1 MPAAG
6 ALQQRCPHR
15 PRFVV
20 PASRTTKT
28 LRPAEL
34 TQILSTGLL
43 GGETRLELGQI
54 PRIIFH
60 FPDPT
65 SCGHLSQV
73 NTNQGFFEAC
83 EAGKGWQACAPYCKP
98 DASFSAQAE
107 PLAGITTLDAYADWM
122 KALVGF
128 MPDARYDLKSW
139 AVDSERNNVSA
150 YAVFSATH
158 EGEGGPCP
166 PTGKSVKSDYVYV
179 MFFEGE
185 KISHMTKIWHSGLAM
200 QELGWV

>member
-1 MPAAG
+1 MSHSMEQTA
-6 ALQQRCPHR
+6 
-15 PRFVV
+15 
-20 PASRTTKT
+20 K
-28 LRPAEL
+28 
-34 TQILSTGLL
+34 
-43 GGETRLELGQI
+43 
-54 PRIIFH
+54 
-60 FPDPT
+60 
-65 SCGHLSQV
+65 
-73 NTNQGFFEAC
+73 GFFEAC

-107 PLAGITTLDAYADWM
+107 PLAAITTLDAYADWM

-166 PTGKSVKSDYVYV
+166 PD
-179 MFFEGE
+179 
-185 KISHMTKIWHSGLAM
+185 LAP
-200 QELGWV
+200 